1 MTIENERITPLL
13 AGMDPVYFSSVSGA
27 ETPALRH
34 GEEAPSP
41 FCVRSCLQT
50 AGPAGIDAGG
60 AAAIPQAPLRVY
72 DWRGWPIQ
80 Q

>member
-41 FCVRSCLQT
+41 FCVR
-50 AGPAGIDAGG
+50 
-60 AAAIPQAPLRVY
+60 
-72 DWRGWPIQ
+72 
-80 Q
+80 